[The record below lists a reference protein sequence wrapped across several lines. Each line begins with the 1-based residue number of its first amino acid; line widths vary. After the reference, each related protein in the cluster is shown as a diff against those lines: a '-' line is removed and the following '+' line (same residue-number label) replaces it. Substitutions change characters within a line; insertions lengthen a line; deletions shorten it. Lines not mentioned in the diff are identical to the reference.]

1 MTTRPPGWI
10 TLVPGGPI
18 AADQLPPP
26 RKAELTVSG
35 ERDSGTV
42 QASFA
47 GAIPRAAL
55 QYTCYV
61 YYGTDFLWR
70 VGADNVTYSN
80 ESGDWI
86 TNVTFRIGP
95 YRYGKRTHF
104 AGSHYLHDLL
114 VQNLPTL
121 IRGDANFEPTP
132 SVSVPNPFNPAD
144 SSETANW
151 LYILAGNDR
160 LIGETD
166 DVLGSL
172 YINMYRTVMAGTQ
185 LQFDI
190 AARNLFNE
198 WMVMV
203 LVRPDYL
210 NRLYRNEEAIWL
222 NWDKVDPPDLI
233 YRNLHDKIV
242 PGLTPGLA
250 RNYVIPEV
258 EDKLMRWP
266 LQMTRREDE
275 DTMLSFY
282 YEGGNIPGANIRN
295 DPDTG
300 RRLVLKPGE
309 GYYRFGETD
318 SMGRERWDVG
328 TSDPRELTEFNAANP
343 WILYSPNHLPS
354 LTHAH
359 LEHRL
364 VRLKHFFQNRQR
376 EVTAVAPESAADL
389 MKLMPGNP
397 VRVESTGADY
407 WITELKVNT
416 PPLTV
421 ELKLVYPGDPW
432 DGDLPTGLQ
441 RKRKAPTQADAN
453 AANMMAPSSTP
464 VVSNFTDFPTNDL
477 P

>member
-10 TLVPGGPI
+10 TIVPGGPI
-18 AADQLPPP
+18 TADQLPPP

-55 QYTCYV
+55 QYTSYV
-61 YYGTDFLWR
+61 YYGSNFLWR

-114 VQNLPTL
+114 VQNLPTY
-121 IRGDANFEPTP
+121 IRNDASFSFDANDML
-132 SVSVPNPFNPAD
+132 VRAR
-144 SSETANW
+144 SSETAYW
-151 LYILAGNDR
+151 LWILG
-160 LIGETD
+160 GEERMAAQTD
-166 DVLGSL
+166 DVLGNL
-172 YINMYRTVMAGTQ
+172 YINMYRIVMAGTQ

-190 AARNLFNE
+190 AARNLFHE

-203 LVRPDYL
+203 MVKPDYL
-210 NRLYRNEEAIWL
+210 NRLYANESAIWL
-222 NWDKVDPPDLI
+222 NWDKVREPDLI
-233 YRNLHDKIV
+233 YRNLHDRID
-242 PGLTPGLA
+242 PGRTPGLA
-250 RNYVIPEV
+250 AGYVIPV
-258 EDKLMRWP
+258 VQDTLVRWP

-282 YEGGNIPGANIRN
+282 YEGSDVPSANIRD
-295 DPDTG
+295 DPDNRG
-300 RRLVLKPGE
+300 RKLVLRPGE
-309 GYYRFGETD
+309 SYYRHGETERGID
-318 SMGRERWDVG
+318 SWTVG
-328 TSDPRELTEFNAANP
+328 TSDPREIAGFNAANP
-343 WILYSPNHLPS
+343 WILYSPYQVPS
-354 LTHAH
+354 LNHAH
-359 LEHRL
+359 LEHYM
-364 VRLKHFFQNRQR
+364 VRLRNFFPNRQR
-376 EVTAVAPESAADL
+376 EVTAVAPESADDL

-397 VRVESTGADY
+397 VRVESTGEDY

-441 RKRKAPTQADAN
+441 RRRKAPTQADAT
-453 AANMMAPSSTP
+453 AAMVA
-464 VVSNFTDFPTNDL
+464 NFTDFPANDL